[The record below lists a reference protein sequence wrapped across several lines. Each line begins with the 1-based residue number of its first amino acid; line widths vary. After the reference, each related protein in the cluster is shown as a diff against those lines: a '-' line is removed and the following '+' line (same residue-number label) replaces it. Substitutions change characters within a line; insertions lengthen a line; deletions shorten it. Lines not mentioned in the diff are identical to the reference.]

1 MVAVLLSLASS
12 VEAQFDDGRLRLF
25 GHLTQGMAVSDDI
38 PVHGVPTSLTTDLR
52 TVALQF
58 RFAVGDANEVVLQV
72 KHQRLGISPIQ
83 QLEDD
88 IEMQW
93 AFYQHRLGDLRVRA
107 GRTPVPFGTF
117 NEMRDVGT
125 VLPFFRVP
133 QNLYPEGTDAT
144 DGVVVSYQY
153 GESSGWSAQVDG
165 YVGMTGYRGAFYTP
179 DPTMPVFLVDL
190 QTKRSMGTQLWIS
203 TPVPGL
209 RVGGA
214 VQRFEFHE
222 EDGFGIPDP
231 DGKVW
236 IGSLDGA
243 FDRVTIRSEVAFL
256 EVPWYKIRTSTAQAG
271 GWVTPVVGL
280 FGQAELVDF
289 EGILPV
295 TDQIRVSE
303 DFALALNLRAAPN
316 VLLKLEGHRV
326 NGYMFEQFTD
336 PTGPGTNT
344 MYGLASISI
353 SF

>member
-1 MVAVLLSLASS
+1 VAVLLSLASS
-12 VEAQFDDGRLRLF
+12 VEAQIDDGRLRLF
-25 GHLTQGMAVSDDI
+25 GHLTQGMAASDDVS
-38 PVHGVPTSLTTDLR
+38 VHGVPTTLTTDLR

-58 RFAVGDANEVVLQV
+58 RFAIGDANEMVLQV

-93 AFYQHRLGDLRVRA
+93 AFYQHRLGDLRIRA
-107 GRTPVPFGTF
+107 GRTPVPFGIF

-125 VLPFFRVP
+125 VLPFYRVP
-133 QNLYPEGTDAT
+133 QNLYPEGTEAA

-153 GESSGWSAQVDG
+153 GESSGWNARVDG
-165 YVGMTGYRGAFYTP
+165 FVGMLAFRGAFYTP
-179 DPTMPVFLVDL
+179 DPAFPVAVVDMR
-190 QTKRSMGTQLWIS
+190 TERTVGGQLWIG

-214 VQRFEFHE
+214 IQDFTLRD
-222 EDGFGIPDP
+222 EDLGQAVPDP
-231 DGKVW
+231 GGTYW
-236 IGSLDGA
+236 IVSLDGA
-243 FDRVTIRSEVAFL
+243 FDRVTIRSEVSFL
-256 EVPWYKIRTSTAQAG
+256 DIPWYTARTATAQVG
-271 GWVTPVVGL
+271 GWVTPVIGL
-280 FGQAELVDF
+280 FGQAELADQ
-289 EGILPV
+289 EGLIPV
-295 TDQIRVSE
+295 TEQIRMSE

-326 NGYMFEQFTD
+326 NGYLFEQFID

-344 MYGLASISI
+344 MYAIASISV